1 MYMNFAFASWE
12 TKDKIEP
19 SKCTQ
24 DGSLHNV
31 GMAHAHFFSTD
42 QYRRLKDG
50 KLTLKNI
57 IVYFDSLVALGL
69 ETLCRKNWY
78 MVRSAKYVSVVRCG
92 MFVWLVE
99 SRDSETFW
107 WKANI
112 VPLASRDVEEEQ
124 IEQTEFDHNPFYC
137 LSWST
142 AARTV
147 SKGPLF
153 VFFFS
158 FWGQIHLYLSYRS
171 STSCTI

>member
-69 ETLCRKNWY
+69 ETLCRKN
-78 MVRSAKYVSVVRCG
+78 
-92 MFVWLVE
+92 
-99 SRDSETFW
+99 
-107 WKANI
+107 
-112 VPLASRDVEEEQ
+112 
-124 IEQTEFDHNPFYC
+124 
-137 LSWST
+137 
-142 AARTV
+142 
-147 SKGPLF
+147 
-153 VFFFS
+153 
-158 FWGQIHLYLSYRS
+158 
-171 STSCTI
+171 